1 MSTDFPQPISEQIWE
16 GKYRLTTPNP
26 DIIDDQNVSE
36 TWDRIAS
43 ACAYAPHRFETGS
56 TLTRMSEVDQAG
68 DNIAFRSILEDFQFL
83 PAGRITAG
91 AGSGRNVTLFNCYVM
106 GTVPD
111 DISGI
116 FEMLREAAL
125 TMQQGGGIGYDF
137 STLRPAGSPVKGV
150 DADASGPL
158 TFMDVWSAMCKT
170 IMSAG
175 YRRGAMMA
183 TMRCDHPDIEAF
195 VTAKQDG
202 TRLRMFNMSVLCSNE
217 FMRAVKADEP
227 WDLVHISSPPGPT
240 EIVGQNTDGVALFKH
255 KTIRAR
261 GLWERIMD
269 STYNYA
275 EPGVLFIDVINQ
287 ANNLWYME
295 EITSSNPCGEQPLP
309 PYGACLLGSINLTK
323 IVEDPFDHPW
333 INWNRLIRT
342 ATIATR
348 MLDCVIDISNFPL
361 VQQQEEAMLKRR
373 MGIGITGL
381 ADMLFMMGETY
392 GSNKAAA
399 LAEEVMS
406 VITVACYD
414 ESIKMAKMY
423 GPCPATLLYKDRAS
437 LIQSGFMDNMPDHI
451 KDGILKYGLRNS
463 HLTSIAPTGT
473 ISMFAGNVSS
483 GIEPIFAAEYSRKIL
498 DDDGIGHRVKVV
510 QDYAVH
516 LRAKFIESGRISEDR
531 YDKLVTAQTL
541 TPADHLKMLTA
552 VQPWVD
558 SSISKTINC
567 PEDISYAD
575 FSDIYMHAYD
585 HGLKGCTTYR
595 PNAVTGSVLSLE
607 SDKPSKAAVVTKE
620 EPLPLQGGLVEPME
634 RPKILT
640 GTTYKLKWD
649 TRSFYVTMNDYMDD
663 DGNAIPFEIFI
674 NSSEMAS
681 LQWTVALTRMISAI
695 YRRGG
700 DVAFVGEELKRI
712 SDPHGG
718 FWVDKKFVPSFVALL
733 GQTIVN
739 HLESMADNNMLNEE
753 MDPETS
759 GSIIDDIVESMPEL
773 KGNMPR
779 QCLECFSFSL
789 VVSSGCE
796 TCTACG
802 HSKCG

>member
-1 MSTDFPQPISEQIWE
+1 
-16 GKYRLTTPNP
+16 
-26 DIIDDQNVSE
+26 
-36 TWDRIAS
+36 
-43 ACAYAPHRFETGS
+43 
-56 TLTRMSEVDQAG
+56 
-68 DNIAFRSILEDFQFL
+68 
-83 PAGRITAG
+83 
-91 AGSGRNVTLFNCYVM
+91 
-106 GTVPD
+106 
-111 DISGI
+111 
-116 FEMLREAAL
+116 
-125 TMQQGGGIGYDF
+125 
-137 STLRPAGSPVKGV
+137 
-150 DADASGPL
+150 
-158 TFMDVWSAMCKT
+158 
-170 IMSAG
+170 
-175 YRRGAMMA
+175 
-183 TMRCDHPDIEAF
+183 
-195 VTAKQDG
+195 
-202 TRLRMFNMSVLCSNE
+202 
-217 FMRAVKADEP
+217 
-227 WDLVHISSPPGPT
+227 
-240 EIVGQNTDGVALFKH
+240 
-255 KTIRAR
+255 
-261 GLWERIMD
+261 
-269 STYNYA
+269 
-275 EPGVLFIDVINQ
+275 
-287 ANNLWYME
+287 
-295 EITSSNPCGEQPLP
+295 
-309 PYGACLLGSINLTK
+309 
-323 IVEDPFDHPW
+323 
-333 INWNRLIRT
+333 
-342 ATIATR
+342 
-348 MLDCVIDISNFPL
+348 
-361 VQQQEEAMLKRR
+361 
-373 MGIGITGL
+373 
-381 ADMLFMMGETY
+381 
-392 GSNKAAA
+392 
-399 LAEEVMS
+399 
-406 VITVACYD
+406 
-414 ESIKMAKMY
+414 
-423 GPCPATLLYKDRAS
+423 
-437 LIQSGFMDNMPDHI
+437 
-451 KDGILKYGLRNS
+451 
-463 HLTSIAPTGT
+463 
-473 ISMFAGNVSS
+473 MFAGNVSS

-498 DDDGIGHRVKVV
+498 DDDGIGHRVEVV